1 MFATP
6 PRHKNSRKSISE
18 RDCRESYS
26 RRVDVELRDGRVNVS
41 ATSIG
46 DGPTVMLVHGWG
58 GSAVDMSPAAD
69 AFARAGWR
77 AVSFDMP
84 GHGRSSGKESS
95 LVEFLHA
102 MRAVSHALGR
112 PDLIVGHSFGATA
125 AALGIKELDLGVRG
139 AVLFAP
145 APGPGYYVDRFAR
158 AVGLSPERTDGMVRH
173 LVERV
178 GRPFE
183 SLDALTAARAA
194 TVPALIVHDL
204 ADREVPFSYAEQMA
218 DAWHGSRLVPVR
230 SLGHKRLLRDPETI
244 AAAVDFARSL
254 PNEPLTVDSIRS
266 LQSAGR

>member
-6 PRHKNSRKSISE
+6 PRHKNSRHSISIADPLE
-18 RDCRESYS
+18 PNS
-26 RRVDVELRDGRVNVS
+26 RRVDLELRDGRVNLS

-58 GSAVDMSPAAD
+58 GSSVDMSPAAD

-102 MRAVSHALGR
+102 MQAVSTALGR

-125 AALGIKELDLGVRG
+125 AALGINELGLAVRG

-158 AVGLSPERTDGMVRH
+158 AVGLPPERTDGMVRH

-194 TVPALIVHDL
+194 TVPALIVHDR
-204 ADREVPFSYAEQMA
+204 ADREVPFTYAERMA
-218 DAWHGSRLVPVR
+218 DAWRGSRLMPVR

-244 AAAVDFARSL
+244 AAAVDFARAL
-254 PNEPLTVDSIRS
+254 PNEPLTGGGVRS